1 MLITRMCAIAGS
13 ISETLKNHMH
23 YWNSC
28 VIGQLAT
35 FNKTATVALWLRRP
49 PREREVV
56 GSIPG
61 RVLPKT
67 KAGVDEI
74 HSRRTI

>member
-1 MLITRMCAIAGS
+1 MRHFVEGFGKIEEYGVRLT
-13 ISETLKNHMH
+13 
-23 YWNSC
+23 SC
-28 VIGQLAT
+28 VSLVSVNIASFPGVS
-35 FNKTATVALWLRRP
+35 TATVALWLRRP

-67 KAGVDEI
+67 LKWAF
-74 HSRRTI
+74 

>member
-1 MLITRMCAIAGS
+1 
-13 ISETLKNHMH
+13 MH
-23 YWNSC
+23 S
-28 VIGQLAT
+28 LL
-35 FNKTATVALWLRRP
+35 TATVALWLRRP

-67 KAGVDEI
+67 KIGILVAAPPGVW
-74 HSRRTI
+74 HYGVSARTGRPGVSIYTVTG